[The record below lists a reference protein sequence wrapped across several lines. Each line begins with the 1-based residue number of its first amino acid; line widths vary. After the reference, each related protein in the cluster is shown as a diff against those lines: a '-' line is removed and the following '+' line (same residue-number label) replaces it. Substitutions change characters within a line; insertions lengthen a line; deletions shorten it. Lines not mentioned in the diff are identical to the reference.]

1 MPAAAHS
8 ETPDTSGVSLVVS
21 LGWRGPMPLVVLT
34 RGGTADVNSVQWLV
48 DYVNSLRGSTTVGEP
63 SPSP

>member
-1 MPAAAHS
+1 M
-8 ETPDTSGVSLVVS
+8 VL

-34 RGGTADVNSVQWLV
+34 RGGAADVNSVQWLV

-63 SPSP
+63 SPSPSP

>member
-1 MPAAAHS
+1 
-8 ETPDTSGVSLVVS
+8 
-21 LGWRGPMPLVVLT
+21 MPLVVLT
-34 RGGTADVNSVQWLV
+34 HGGTADVNSVQWLV